1 MSRPSSTAHT
11 DFSTGNGS
19 RDCSLFRQQDEGPLL
34 LVDRGT
40 RLALLR
46 GDLLLGGRQLR
57 PWWCGGHRAAEP
69 GVTIG
74 QQLHAEAGGHHLAA
88 PPGEA
93 REEPHPSGLAQEE
106 VDQEAL
112 LTGRDVVP
120 PVAHHEALPLQQA
133 LPPPLGQDPRGDAA
147 PPDRRGRQARLALLY
162 LQVVV
167 LLDGGLHGLCGHLV
181 QHCLNALSWLSSLH
195 VLPQLQRHQRQRA
208 AVATAAG
215 SAAAG
220 PGDAGAAAVARQA
233 AAQRAAGLLLDH
245 ALGGLI
251 SSLLGSLNH
260 TGRQRTLDP
269 RQAGALLPPPR

>member
-46 GDLLLGGRQLR
+46 GDLLQPLRPGRAGPLAVPPWDGGGDCSARGVRCTPGGRQLR

-195 VLPQLQRHQRQRA
+195 VLPQLQRHQRQR
-208 AVATAAG
+208 
-215 SAAAG
+215 
-220 PGDAGAAAVARQA
+220 
-233 AAQRAAGLLLDH
+233 
-245 ALGGLI
+245 
-251 SSLLGSLNH
+251 
-260 TGRQRTLDP
+260 
-269 RQAGALLPPPR
+269 